1 VKLLLDTHSFIWFI
15 EGNPLLSATARPL
28 IEEPANDVF
37 LSVASLWEMA
47 IKISIGKLQLR
58 EPFDQLVPQQIQ
70 LNNITLLNI
79 AISHTVVVTQLPYHH
94 RDPFDRLLIAQS
106 ITENLPLV
114 SSDGVFDQYGVNRVW

>member
-15 EGNPLLSATARPL
+15 EGNALLSATAQPL
-28 IEEPANDVF
+28 IEEPTNDVF

-70 LNNITLLNI
+70 LNSITLLNI
-79 AISHTVVVTQLPYHH
+79 AISHTIAVTQLPYHH

-106 ITENLPLV
+106 ITESLPLV
-114 SSDGVFDQYGVNRVW
+114 SIDGVFDQYGVDRVW

>member
-1 VKLLLDTHSFIWFI
+1 M
-15 EGNPLLSATARPL
+15 ARPL

-37 LSVASLWEMA
+37 LSVASVWEMA

-79 AISHTVVVTQLPYHH
+79 ALSHTIAVTQLPYYH

-106 ITENLPLV
+106 LTENLALV
-114 SSDGVFDQYGVNRVW
+114 SIDGVFDQYGVNRVW